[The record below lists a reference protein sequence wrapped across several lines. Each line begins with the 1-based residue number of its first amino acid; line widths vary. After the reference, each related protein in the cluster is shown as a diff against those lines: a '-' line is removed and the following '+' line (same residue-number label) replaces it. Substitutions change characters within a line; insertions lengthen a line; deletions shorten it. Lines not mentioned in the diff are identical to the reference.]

1 MTGWQVAAAC
11 ACAAPGII
19 LGVLLAVRRQWT
31 IGSLLIALGAMPLVL
46 LSPDSSGQPAGTS
59 TPQGI
64 HFIVAVLGASSWIW
78 FYLPP
83 TLLAI
88 YFPDGRLPSP
98 RWRWFLV
105 GWAVFAVVF
114 SFAVAGDPDSYGDG
128 PGQIPG
134 HPPDQLS
141 QSVSS
146 VVGLVALALLLC
158 LLVSSFVAVALRY
171 RRGSAVVRRQIKW
184 FAMSALLLP
193 FVLVATWIAYAFT
206 DYADVVVVVGLLAVF
221 VSVPITVA
229 TAVLRH
235 DLYDI
240 DQLLSRTV
248 SYALISGLLTALF
261 ATAVVGVGL
270 LVGQGS
276 DITVAVA
283 TVACALAF
291 GPIRRRVQDL
301 VDARFDRTHRD
312 ALALVADFVDAVR
325 DGSSEPEQIED
336 TLRRAIRDPQ
346 LRMVYAVS
354 SDPDTPW
361 RDGAGKAASHPAEP
375 FLDIAVRGRLLGTVA
390 LSAAAERPGLVR
402 DVLREAH
409 IPLEL
414 ARSRIELRHAL
425 AETEASRARLLIAAD
440 IERHQLERDLH
451 DGAQQ
456 QLIAI
461 GMSLKLAQQR
471 LPTDDPSQEVL
482 GRAVRDLQA
491 AVVDLRRLAGGVRPR
506 GLDEGLPTAIRGMV
520 LASPIPIDVQVTPQP
535 LPDALATT
543 AYYVAAEAVANALKH
558 ADPRSVRIDVSRAGD
573 TVHVRVADDGC
584 GGAQIVPGSGLAGL
598 HDRVLACGGKLVIL
612 SEFGKGT
619 TVEALLPCAS

>member
-31 IGSLLIALGAMPLVL
+31 IGTLLIALGAMPLVL
-46 LSPDSSGQPAGTS
+46 LSPDSSGQPAGAS

-114 SFAVAGDPDSYGDG
+114 SFAVAGDPESYGDG

-171 RRGSAVVRRQIKW
+171 KRGSAVVRRQIKW

-206 DYADVVVVVGLLAVF
+206 EYADVVVVVGLLAVF

-301 VDARFDRTHRD
+301 VDAHFDRTHRD

-325 DGSSEPEQIED
+325 DGSSEPEEIED
-336 TLRRAIRDPQ
+336 TLRRAIRSCAWYMPFRATRTHHGGTGPGRRRAIRRSRSSTLRSAGASWVRSPCPQ
-346 LRMVYAVS
+346 LRS
-354 SDPDTPW
+354 
-361 RDGAGKAASHPAEP
+361 
-375 FLDIAVRGRLLGTVA
+375 
-390 LSAAAERPGLVR
+390 
-402 DVLREAH
+402 
-409 IPLEL
+409 
-414 ARSRIELRHAL
+414 
-425 AETEASRARLLIAAD
+425 
-440 IERHQLERDLH
+440 
-451 DGAQQ
+451 
-456 QLIAI
+456 
-461 GMSLKLAQQR
+461 
-471 LPTDDPSQEVL
+471 
-482 GRAVRDLQA
+482 
-491 AVVDLRRLAGGVRPR
+491 
-506 GLDEGLPTAIRGMV
+506 
-520 LASPIPIDVQVTPQP
+520 
-535 LPDALATT
+535 
-543 AYYVAAEAVANALKH
+543 
-558 ADPRSVRIDVSRAGD
+558 
-573 TVHVRVADDGC
+573 
-584 GGAQIVPGSGLAGL
+584 VPGSSATCSARPTFRLSW
-598 HDRVLACGGKLVIL
+598 RVRAL
-612 SEFGKGT
+612 SFVMRWQRQRRRAPG
-619 TVEALLPCAS
+619 C